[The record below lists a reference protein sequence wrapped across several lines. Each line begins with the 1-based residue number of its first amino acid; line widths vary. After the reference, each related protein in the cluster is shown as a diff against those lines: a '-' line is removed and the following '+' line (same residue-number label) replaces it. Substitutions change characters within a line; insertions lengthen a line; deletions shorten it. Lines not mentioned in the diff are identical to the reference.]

1 MIGTSECRTPGLTRN
16 GEYMLRDVLHSFPLQ
31 PAARRAV
38 QAQMDGCSMNAVSP
52 ASPQAPSVV
61 VRFARSPGVSGKA
74 GFLGID
80 PSGLVAARIAP
91 ASKSPEELA
100 SRLVALPARK
110 MLIA

>member
-1 MIGTSECRTPGLTRN
+1 LAEFRHLLLGGS
-16 GEYMLRDVLHSFPLQ
+16 DFALQ
-31 PAARRAV
+31 VRQLLGILVRAAAACV
-38 QAQMDGCSMNAVSP
+38 I
-52 ASPQAPSVV
+52 VV